1 MKLKDLNQKT
11 ENTLRKLLVVVCIW
25 IAIFS
30 SVLLIIA
37 FQNYFKNAS
46 DENLYLLMSQALVI
60 ASCLGIIYWNK
71 TNGRGEK

>member
-1 MKLKDLNQKT
+1 MKLKELNQKT
-11 ENTLRKLLVVVCIW
+11 ENTLRKLLEVVCIW
-25 IAIFS
+25 LAIFS

-60 ASCLGIIYWNK
+60 ASCLGIIYWNR
-71 TNGRGEK
+71 TNGRSKD

>member
-1 MKLKDLNQKT
+1 MKLKELNQKT

-60 ASCLGIIYWNK
+60 ASCLGIIYWNAK
-71 TNGRGEK
+71 RGE